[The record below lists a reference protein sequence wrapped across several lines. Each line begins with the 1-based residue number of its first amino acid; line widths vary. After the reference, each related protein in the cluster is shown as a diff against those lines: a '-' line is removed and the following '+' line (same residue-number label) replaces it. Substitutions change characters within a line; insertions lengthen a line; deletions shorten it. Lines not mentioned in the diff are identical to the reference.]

1 MRKNLKIK
9 KWKATVTVDLLLQK
23 QYLLQCNKTPL
34 EMSKSTVLKKKNII
48 SHFYVHSEKVV

>member
-1 MRKNLKIK
+1 MKSNSH
-9 KWKATVTVDLLLQK
+9 LLLQK

-34 EMSKSTVLKKKNII
+34 EMSKSTVLKKKKNII